1 MAAGPGCTT
10 MQPARPARGSDAE
23 PLDVSGTSR
32 ITSEPPLNE
41 DGEPGGAAPAAATE
55 YVGGFPQSMIDFEL
69 ERVLASKAFMQSR
82 RQQQLLRYLVNS
94 AGSGQRA
101 VLKETVVA
109 VEVFGRALDRFD
121 PRTDNVV
128 RVEARR
134 LRQRLARYYADE
146 GRQAQLR
153 IELPVGSYVP
163 VLRRHETPVAPSA
176 TRAARDLVERGD
188 HFLRLGDEA
197 SIRKA
202 LDRFDAALREA
213 PDYAAAHK
221 GAARARMALVCAW
234 HEPSVPWVDEAQ
246 ARLEQALALD
256 PADAEAVVMMGVL
269 HHRHRHDW
277 RTAQAWLN
285 RAVDMAPQSALVRGG
300 RGFYL
305 TVAGLTEAAEA
316 DLRLARQLDPHYLH
330 ARLFMAKLRVAQRR
344 WDDADK
350 ELDALLDIAPQH
362 FSALMTRGDIRRF
375 RQQPDAAVALY
386 REVRRHLP
394 EHAAPLLGEAQA
406 FAMAGAEAECEA
418 AMALAHRLAGGR
430 LPAYSVAMVRMYAGR
445 PDEALALLQASAAA
459 LDPAFIFANIEPAF
473 DPLRKDARFTA
484 MLSAARA
491 CVEPPREEPRS
502 PNDTCL
508 TPP

>member
-1 MAAGPGCTT
+1 MVEAAL
-10 MQPARPARGSDAE
+10 DA
-23 PLDVSGTSR
+23 
-32 ITSEPPLNE
+32 
-41 DGEPGGAAPAAATE
+41 
-55 YVGGFPQSMIDFEL
+55 
-69 ERVLASKAFMQSR
+69 VLASKAFSQSR
-82 RQQQLLRYLVNS
+82 RQQQLLSYLVKS
-94 AGSGQRA
+94 AASAARP

-134 LRQRLARYYADE
+134 LRQRLERHYAGE
-146 GRQAQLR
+146 GRHAALR
-153 IELPVGSYVP
+153 FELPVGSYVP
-163 VLRRHETPVAPSA
+163 LLQRHEPPVAPTA
-176 TRAARDLVERGD
+176 TRTARDLAERGE

-202 LDRFDAALREA
+202 LERFDAALREA

-234 HEPSVPWVDEAQ
+234 HEPSEPWIDEAQ
-246 ARLEQALALD
+246 ASLQRALALD
-256 PADAEAVVMMGVL
+256 PTDAEAVVTMGVL

-277 RTAQAWLN
+277 PTAQAWLN
-285 RAVDMAPQSALVRGG
+285 RAVDMAPQSPLVRGG

-305 TVAGLTEAAEA
+305 TVAGLCGAAEA
-316 DLRLARQLDPHYLH
+316 DLRLARQLDPHYAN

-344 WDDADK
+344 WDDAEK

-362 FSALMTRGDIRRF
+362 FSALMTRADIRRF
-375 RQQPDAAVALY
+375 RQQPEEAVALY

-406 FAMAGAEAECEA
+406 FAMQGAHHERDA
-418 AMALAHRLAGGR
+418 AMALAHRFSGGR
-430 LPAYSVAMVRMYAGR
+430 LPAYSVAMVHMYAGR
-445 PDEALALLQASAAA
+445 RDEALALLQASAAA

-473 DPLRKDARFTA
+473 DPLRADPRFIA
-484 MLSAARA
+484 MLRNARVAA
-491 CVEPPREEPRS
+491 
-502 PNDTCL
+502 DT
-508 TPP
+508 P